1 MLMNF
6 RRVFLLGVISQ
17 IMLIEQQGQLLG
29 KVLERTVENR
39 MGVVLHTNSEEP
51 RSLQIRAGSS
61 MGLKDKPA
69 PLRKCTFL
77 NHGPMVFRESLC
89 GRIQANFPGCTKNC
103 TKLQFEVWLI
113 HHGDGLQLLLR
124 LPSLSLPAA
133 LSCVVFFV
141 CAMRCMFSSAT
152 CNFHEINKNAF
163 ALSKSVSKIVIP
175 LHYLE
180 EKML

>member
-6 RRVFLLGVISQ
+6 QRVFLLGVISQ

-29 KVLERTVENR
+29 KELEHTVENR

-51 RSLQIRAGSS
+51 RSLQIHAGSS

-113 HHGDGLQLLLR
+113 HHGMVFSCCFVFLPSPSQ
-124 LPSLSLPAA
+124 LPSLVWFSLSVPCVACFQA
-133 LSCVVFFV
+133 LPVTS
-141 CAMRCMFSSAT
+141 MR
-152 CNFHEINKNAF
+152 
-163 ALSKSVSKIVIP
+163 
-175 LHYLE
+175 
-180 EKML
+180 

>member
-1 MLMNF
+1 MWSPA
-6 RRVFLLGVISQ
+6 VLGAEDCCPV
-17 IMLIEQQGQLLG
+17 
-29 KVLERTVENR
+29 
-39 MGVVLHTNSEEP
+39 
-51 RSLQIRAGSS
+51 
-61 MGLKDKPA
+61 
-69 PLRKCTFL
+69 
-77 NHGPMVFRESLC
+77 VFRESLC

-163 ALSKSVSKIVIP
+163 ALSKSISKIVIP

-180 EKML
+180 EKILWTKVTFCTADVSAGGTQLSPISFLSLISFLFSGNFSRHYWSPFLIFG